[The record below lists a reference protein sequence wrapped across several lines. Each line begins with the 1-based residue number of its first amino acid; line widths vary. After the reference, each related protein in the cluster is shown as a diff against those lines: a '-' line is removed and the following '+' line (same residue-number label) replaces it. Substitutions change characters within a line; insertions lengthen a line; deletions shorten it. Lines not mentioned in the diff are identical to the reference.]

1 MRRRGDENV
10 TGDLPTP
17 VHVIS
22 RKTFM
27 PYGITEVE
35 ESTDGSGFN
44 IRDLTTNKP
53 TVHFAYATPQDAREA
68 VRLAERLIAN
78 AVVITP
84 HPLK

>member
-1 MRRRGDENV
+1 VLGSRQGDENGI
-10 TGDLPTP
+10 GDLPLTP

-22 RKTFM
+22 KETFM

-53 TVHFAYATPQDAREA
+53 AVHFAYATPQDAREA
-68 VRLAERLIAN
+68 VSLRS
-78 AVVITP
+78 V
-84 HPLK
+84 

>member
-1 MRRRGDENV
+1 
-10 TGDLPTP
+10 
-17 VHVIS
+17 
-22 RKTFM
+22 M
-27 PYGITEVE
+27 PYEITQVE

-68 VRLAERLIAN
+68 VGLAERLIAN
-78 AVVITP
+78 AVVITS

>member
-1 MRRRGDENV
+1 
-10 TGDLPTP
+10 
-17 VHVIS
+17 
-22 RKTFM
+22 M

-68 VRLAERLIAN
+68 VDSIEEVC
-78 AVVITP
+78 VV
-84 HPLK
+84 LC